1 MPLRRPAVS
10 GGDAVPPQPC
20 WRGIFLGLPCF
31 HFLFSFH
38 FFHSVEV
45 SGCLVLPAWEES
57 ICCSCSLVLCC
68 QHLLLGMCTILH
80 RHGAKSRATASL
92 PSTGVSFLVLCLPA
106 CILCYLPARG
116 VALNI
121 GTCFQVPP
129 FQTHGCAIPQPHTP
143 SLFPTGTRRGAE
155 PFVPV
160 RMLIVLSNGV
170 CSEPEKTWGLSKK
183 AHTVL

>member
-1 MPLRRPAVS
+1 MSVPEIQRQELNFLISAELQSSVNVDPPSQSFSELRLF
-10 GGDAVPPQPC
+10 Q
-20 WRGIFLGLPCF
+20 CF
-31 HFLFSFH
+31 F
-38 FFHSVEV
+38 V
-45 SGCLVLPAWEES
+45 SGCCSLPA
-57 ICCSCSLVLCC
+57 CC

-155 PFVPV
+155 SFVPV